1 MARFLT
7 LKLPRF
13 PKPTHTPT
21 PPALRLGDHT
31 LTHAQLRQGLVLLG
45 PEARTTHAAQTL
57 AEQHAPVI
65 VLGDPHA
72 PLLTCRA
79 TTHAEFRLP
88 VQAHDLPTTFT
99 RLSRWSHV
107 RSPIFNPQLPPTLLL
122 IHLTALPVAT
132 LDHWLPI
139 LQGHNFAPVLLL
151 PCEAPEL
158 LPLSRRV
165 RHVVA
170 FPDTHP
176 HVRRT
181 LAFDLT
187 DPERLWLLH
196 LTGGMM
202 P

>member
-7 LKLPRF
+7 LRLPPF
-13 PKPTHTPT
+13 PRNPRPPL
-21 PPALRLGDHT
+21 PPALRLGDQT
-31 LTHAQLRQGLVLLG
+31 LTHAQLRQGLVLIG
-45 PEARTTHAAQTL
+45 PEARTTLAAQTL

-65 VLGDPHA
+65 VISHQDA
-72 PLLTCRA
+72 PLLTCQA

-88 VQAHDLPTTFT
+88 VQADDLPTTFT
-99 RLSRWSHV
+99 RLCRWSHV

-122 IHLTALPVAT
+122 IHLTALPVTA
-132 LDHWLPI
+132 LQYWLPI

-158 LPLSRRV
+158 LALSRRV

-170 FPDTHP
+170 FPETHP

-187 DPERLWLLH
+187 DPERAWLLH